1 MHEIFVWGV
10 FPMSNVRACLTVF
23 GLLLALGLA
32 GCGGYGSGPMNG
44 AAVPSISQLAP
55 GSVVHGSATFSMTV
69 NGANFGTDAVVYFNG
84 NPIQT
89 AYGTTTQ
96 VTAQVPAADVTA
108 AAMVPVYV
116 RTNAQNSNSMTFTIQ

>member
-1 MHEIFVWGV
+1 MTGGR
-10 FPMSNVRACLTVF
+10 VRLVLL
-23 GLLLALGLA
+23 GSLLLLTLG

-44 AAVPSISQLAP
+44 AVMPSLSQLSPA
-55 GSVVHGSATFSMTV
+55 SVMHGSATFMMTV
-69 NGANFGTDAVVYFNG
+69 VGASFGTDAVVYFNG
-84 NPIQT
+84 NPVPT

-116 RTNAQNSNSMTFTIQ
+116 RTNGLNSNSMTFTIQ